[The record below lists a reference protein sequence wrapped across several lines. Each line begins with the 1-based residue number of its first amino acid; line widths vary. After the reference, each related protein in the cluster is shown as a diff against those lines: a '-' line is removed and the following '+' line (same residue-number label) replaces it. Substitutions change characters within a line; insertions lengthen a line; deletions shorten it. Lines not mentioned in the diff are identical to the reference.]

1 MVLETI
7 SSLKVPAKIRQYR
20 KSDVI
25 FDEGTTGVEMFIIYS
40 GSVRLSTKEPG
51 REITL
56 ATIGPGEFFGEMAV
70 IDSAFRTATAV
81 ADEDGTKLVVLDQKK
96 FREIV
101 REHPE
106 FAMTIMQHLCRRLR
120 NRWTLYDQMKKGD
133 TGKGGKLELTIK
145 SVNLEEINVALKV
158 LLNQM
163 KRERLD
169 SEAKV
174 VANVQELVFPY
185 LERLRNS
192 KLDARQKEC
201 LSVIETNLN
210 NIIAPF
216 MQNLSIAV
224 LQPDPHG
231 DEGRQPHQ
239 GRQDDKG
246 DCRSAE
252 PVALHGGLPPQQHP
266 LQARPEEQGG
276 KPQGPPAEAVA
287 GGIKKG
293 QGTRDE
299 G

>member
-7 SSLKVPAKIRQYR
+7 SSLKVPAKIREYR
-20 KSDVI
+20 KSEVI

-51 REITL
+51 REVTL

-81 ADEDGTKLVVLDQKK
+81 ADEDGTKLVVLNQKK

-101 REHPE
+101 GEHPE

-120 NRWTLYDQMKKGD
+120 NRWALYEQMRRGD
-133 TGKGGKLELTIK
+133 TAKGGKMELTIK

-163 KRERLD
+163 
-169 SEAKV
+169 KV

-192 KLDARQKEC
+192 KLDARQDEC

-216 MQNLSIAV
+216 MQNLSIASSNLTHTEMKV
-224 LQPDPHG
+224 ANLIKDGKTTKEIADLLNLSPSTVDFHRNNIRSKLG
-231 DEGRQPHQ
+231 LKNKEESLKAHLLSMSREG
-239 GRQDDKG
+239 
-246 DCRSAE
+246 
-252 PVALHGGLPPQQHP
+252 
-266 LQARPEEQGG
+266 
-276 KPQGPPAEAVA
+276 
-287 GGIKKG
+287 
-293 QGTRDE
+293 
-299 G
+299 

>member
-7 SSLKVPAKIRQYR
+7 SSLKIPAKIREYR

-70 IDSAFRTATAV
+70 IDSAFRTAKAV
-81 ADEDGTKLVVLDQKK
+81 ADEDGTKLVVLNQKK
-96 FREIV
+96 FREII

-120 NRWTLYDQMKKGD
+120 NRWTLYDQMKKGAPAAD
-133 TGKGGKLELTIK
+133 GKMELIIK

-169 SEAKV
+169 SESKI
-174 VANVQELVFPY
+174 VANVKDLVFPY

-192 KLDARQKEC
+192 RLDAQQKEC

-216 MQNLSIAV
+216 MQNLSIASSSLTHTEMKV
-224 LQPDPHG
+224 ANLIKDGKTTKEIADLLNLSPSTVDFH
-231 DEGRQPHQ
+231 RNNI
-239 GRQDDKG
+239 
-246 DCRSAE
+246 RSK
-252 PVALHGGLPPQQHP
+252 LGLKNK
-266 LQARPEEQGG
+266 EESL
-276 KPQGPPAEAVA
+276 KAHLLSLSREA
-287 GGIKKG
+287 
-293 QGTRDE
+293 
-299 G
+299 